1 MALAD
6 MQAASR
12 DHAPETVGPLFEGVL
27 IFSPTE
33 APDLTV
39 IEHPLD
45 YVGNSGLP
53 MDLGRVLDK
62 YRLYT
67 FDSTLETRHRQ
78 YHGLSLRIGD
88 TVLRQTALSRGY
100 DTGVWDWIETGE
112 PLPFED
118 PKRLGKTRIWERL
131 DRALLFDYAAKLGL
145 NPARSLFEREL
156 ETSVLYYPVAP
167 DRPEAA
173 KALSDIDP
181 TTAFAAGVEPTIGM
195 AVADTDFPEHASL
208 MAAMMRWE
216 RLLDQ
221 ARWKAAQSATRAK
234 TQKGRERAQW
244 RVIDTIRDV
253 TEDMQNYDLDH
264 SYTDAYLSQL
274 NSVMHDLGPKSEA
287 YQIYRG
293 LCRKPFWTFGNS

>member
-1 MALAD
+1 M
-6 MQAASR
+6 
-12 DHAPETVGPLFEGVL
+12 
-27 IFSPTE
+27 
-33 APDLTV
+33 
-39 IEHPLD
+39 
-45 YVGNSGLP
+45 
-53 MDLGRVLDK
+53 
-62 YRLYT
+62 
-67 FDSTLETRHRQ
+67 
-78 YHGLSLRIGD
+78 
-88 TVLRQTALSRGY
+88 
-100 DTGVWDWIETGE
+100 
-112 PLPFED
+112 
-118 PKRLGKTRIWERL
+118 
-131 DRALLFDYAAKLGL
+131 
-145 NPARSLFEREL
+145 
-156 ETSVLYYPVAP
+156 LYYPVAP

-264 SYTDAYLSQL
+264 SYTGAYLSQL
-274 NSVMHDLGPKSEA
+274 NSVMYDLGSKSEA

-293 LCRKPFWTFGNS
+293 LCRNPFWTFWNS